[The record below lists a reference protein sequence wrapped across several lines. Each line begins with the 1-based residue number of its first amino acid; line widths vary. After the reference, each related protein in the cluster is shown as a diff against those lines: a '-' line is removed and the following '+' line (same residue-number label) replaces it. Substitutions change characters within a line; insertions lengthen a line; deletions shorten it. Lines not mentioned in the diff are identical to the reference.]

1 MPFGSETEL
10 VKVAKVLLKA
20 KLVFW
25 IATNDSKAVCHLSI
39 KFGATLKT
47 SRLLLE
53 QTKDI
58 KIDIIR
64 VS

>member
-39 KFGATLKT
+39 NFGAKLKT
-47 SRLLLE
+47 RQNVE
-53 QTKDI
+53 QTKDLN
-58 KIDIIR
+58 IDIIC

>member
-47 SRLLLE
+47 SRLLLV